1 MERSS
6 YLAQASTVSPD
17 EALEIFL
24 VLLLLSITIRRFT
37 QHINQ
42 FWMHSSRVRCTVILA
57 NRGWWVGCTINQSTS
72 SLCGTADVG
81 EKWDN
86 ETICTTA
93 FGLHAQRKA
102 LLDDNFIYVIHSSES
117 LPLFSVLS
125 KLSELSVRCLSKC
138 EIWPK
143 L

>member
-1 MERSS
+1 
-6 YLAQASTVSPD
+6 
-17 EALEIFL
+17 
-24 VLLLLSITIRRFT
+24 
-37 QHINQ
+37 
-42 FWMHSSRVRCTVILA
+42 MHCTVILA
-57 NRGWWVGCTINQSTS
+57 NRGGWVGGTINQSAS